1 MSPRFVFATCR
12 AGSES
17 ALKKEVAAAHGG
29 LLTPAFMRPQLIT
42 WKAREDLP
50 PTFELGAAFAAVC
63 GRSVGMARTPE
74 DVRAFLLPRE
84 GEPAGREPQPGTDAG
99 KAGIE
104 SAKVDLSA
112 DASATTHPGLQVEAV
127 HVFPRDIPEDGVPE
141 ETWARVDEVRTALA
155 PFVPLTPGSGQVLD
169 VILGAPGEPWFLG
182 THRQGPEA
190 HPHPGAVPRLII
202 PPEAPS
208 RAWLKMEQALAWL
221 GLDAPGLLHG
231 RTALELGSAPGGA
244 SWALLRRGLRVW
256 GVDTGAMDARV
267 LADPAFTHLVTTA
280 GALTPA
286 MVPPRMDLV
295 ASDMNLPPEV
305 VLGYIEPMCRR
316 LRPRW
321 LLLTLK
327 MNDARVEAQLPRL
340 LDRIRQFAPA
350 PLRVRQLHANRR
362 EVTVAAGR

>member
-50 PTFELGAAFAAVC
+50 PAFELRAAFAAVC
-63 GRSVGMARTPE
+63 GRSLGMARTP
-74 DVRAFLLPRE
+74 
-84 GEPAGREPQPGTDAG
+84 GE
-99 KAGIE
+99 
-104 SAKVDLSA
+104 
-112 DASATTHPGLQVEAV
+112 ASALLTGAEGGPLRVEAV

-141 ETWARVDEVRTALA
+141 ETWAQVDEARAALA
-155 PFVPLTPGSGQVLD
+155 PVIPLTPGAGQVLD

-182 THRQGPEA
+182 IHRQGPEA
-190 HPHPGAVPRLII
+190 HPHPGAVPRLVI

-221 GLDAPGLLHG
+221 GLDAPGLLQD

-267 LADPAFTHLVTTA
+267 LADPAYTHLATTA

-286 MVPPRMDLV
+286 MVPPRLDLL

-350 PLRVRQLHANRR
+350 PIRVRQLHANRR
-362 EVTVAAGR
+362 EVTVAAGN